1 MNNLLRLKKLN
12 IDLYLQVLQN
22 KKKLE
27 TNKRDTIIIPEFVDK
42 IIYIH
47 YGLSNLKKLKI
58 TEDMIGTHL
67 GQYIFTRKTC
77 KHKVKKLN
85 KK

>member
-67 GQYIFTRKTC
+67 VNMYLLVRLVNI
-77 KHKVKKLN
+77 KLKN
-85 KK
+85 

>member
-1 MNNLLRLKKLN
+1 MNSLSNLKKLN

-27 TNKRDTIIIPEFVDK
+27 TFKRNTIIIPEFVDK

-58 TEDMIGTHL
+58 TEDMIGTRL
-67 GQYIFTRKTC
+67 GQYVFTRKTC
-77 KHKVKKLN
+77 KHKVKKN
-85 KK
+85 K

>member
-58 TEDMIGTHL
+58 TEDMIGTQL
-67 GQYIFTRKTC
+67 GQYVFTRKTC